1 MIIKNKIRRFF
12 NNSWLGKGT
21 ILSPDGLLPLY
32 SKFMSLSSSYS
43 IKTKQWLFFFWWI
56 GAFKH
61 LASPTGKHT
70 IQTPFMLTVNAP
82 SSAAKHPTK
91 SSEIL
96 SADSLVPPFGTI
108 LKTLTGTGHGFYW
121 ESTISNRSRSWVSCV
136 CWIKVRIKQFIGLLH

>member
-1 MIIKNKIRRFF
+1 MIIKNKIRRFLTTAGLVKEPSLVQMVCYLYTQNLCLF
-12 NNSWLGKGT
+12 QVPTVSRQNN
-21 ILSPDGLLPLY
+21 D
-32 SKFMSLSSSYS
+32 F
-43 IKTKQWLFFFWWI
+43 FFFWWI